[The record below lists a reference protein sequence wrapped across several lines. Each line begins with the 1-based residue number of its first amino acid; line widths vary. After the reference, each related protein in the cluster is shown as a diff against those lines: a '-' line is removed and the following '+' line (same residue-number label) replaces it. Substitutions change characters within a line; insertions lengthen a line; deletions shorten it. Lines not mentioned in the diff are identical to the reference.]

1 MQREILTLVVQ
12 TISEKWVQFQWPKD
26 WANMEFM
33 IDLSFLELIPIML
46 ALYCW
51 SDHFSKMKI
60 QLRTD
65 NETLVSVINKRTAK
79 SKWAMNL
86 LRPLVLFTLCN
97 QTQFKAKQIT
107 GKTNVIADSL

>member
-46 ALYCW
+46 ALDECENLDFDRWTMY
-51 SDHFSKMKI
+51 KNVV
-60 QLRTD
+60 
-65 NETLVSVINKRTAK
+65 NE
-79 SKWAMNL
+79 
-86 LRPLVLFTLCN
+86 VL
-97 QTQFKAKQIT
+97 
-107 GKTNVIADSL
+107 